1 MSSTIQRFLFDKIP
15 MRGAMVD
22 LTDAWKTIAQQ
33 KDYPDG
39 LQHFLSELIAAN
51 VLIAANIKFTG
62 KIIIQ
67 INDNKKVGLI
77 VSECT
82 NDLKIRATAKFS
94 ENTHKDTQIT
104 YKDCVSQGILVI
116 SVDTEDSKHRY
127 QSLVPLSNIDLAT
140 AIEEYMLQ
148 SEQLKSL
155 FLFAYAN
162 DRVVGFMLQQLPD
175 HASKFIED
183 IERVCLLAETLTT
196 AELLNL
202 NLDVLLKKVF
212 PEDDIMLFSKQNVV
226 FSCNCSLEK
235 VTGMLRS
242 LGHEEA
248 LSIIAERGSIEVT
261 CDFCNTCYNFTEN
274 DVKNMFSILCIDIES
289 ISNEIH

>member
-1 MSSTIQRFLFDKIP
+1 MTSTIQRFIFDKIP
-15 MRGAMVD
+15 IRGALVD
-22 LTDAWKTIAQQ
+22 LTESWQTIAKQ

-39 LQHFLSELIAAN
+39 IQHFLSELIAAN
-51 VLIAANIKFTG
+51 VLIAANIKFEG

-104 YKDCVSQGILVI
+104 YQDCVSHGILVI
-116 SVDTEDSKHRY
+116 SVDTEGSKHRY

-148 SEQLKSL
+148 SEQLRSF

-162 DRVVGFMLQQLPD
+162 DRIVGFMLQQLPD
-175 HASKFIED
+175 HASKFINE
-183 IERVCLLAETLTT
+183 IERVSILANTLT
-196 AELLNL
+196 ASELLNL
-202 NLDVLLKKVF
+202 ELETLLKKVF
-212 PEDDIMLFSKQNVV
+212 PEDDIMLFDKQNVV
-226 FSCNCSLEK
+226 FSCTCSLDK
-235 VTGMLRS
+235 VANMLRS
-242 LGHEEA
+242 LGQAEA
-248 LSIIAERGSIEVT
+248 LSIIAERGSIDVT
-261 CDFCNTCYNFTEN
+261 CDFCNTHYNFTSS
-274 DVKNMFSILCIDIES
+274 DVTNMFSVLCIDIES
-289 ISNEIH
+289 ISHEIH

>member
-1 MSSTIQRFLFDKIP
+1 MSSVIQRFIFDKIP

-22 LTDAWKTIAQQ
+22 LTDAWQTISGQ

-39 LQHFLSELIAAN
+39 VQHFLSELIAAN

-175 HASKFIED
+175 HTNKFIDD
-183 IERVCLLAETLTT
+183 IERVCLLAETLTHT
-196 AELLNL
+196 ELLNL

-212 PEDDIMLFSKQNVV
+212 PEDDIMLFGQQNVV
-226 FSCNCSLEK
+226 FSCTCSLEK

-274 DVKNMFSILCIDIES
+274 DVKNMFSVLCVDIES